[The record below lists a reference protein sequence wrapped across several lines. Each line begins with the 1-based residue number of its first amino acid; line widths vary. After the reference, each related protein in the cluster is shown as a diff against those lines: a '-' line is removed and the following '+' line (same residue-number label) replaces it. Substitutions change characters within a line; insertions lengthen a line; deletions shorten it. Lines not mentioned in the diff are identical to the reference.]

1 MDDDTPPSSDD
12 AFVPLWHA
20 EVLAERVKAL
30 QDGRTEFVDWEE
42 AKERL
47 RHRIRIVPDSE

>member
-1 MDDDTPPSSDD
+1 MDDDTPPSS
-12 AFVPLWHA
+12 
-20 EVLAERVKAL
+20 E
-30 QDGRTEFVDWEE
+30 DGRTEFVDWEE